1 MSVVLSVVLVVHGDS
16 GWQNVH
22 WQHILFSYNICDAVI
37 CSSLFKATKSWQSFS
52 LGLPSGTQAL
62 SWGLRK
68 IKFRFILS
76 LKSTVTQQH
85 MTWRGSFQFRCFLF
99 YFVEFVLTCLVVA
112 FPFFLCTPGLICVN
126 LSLCQFVCLVPGL
139 CFMLFLPSCFRNYS
153 SSSSCFLLH
162 LVLCFFIRYLACIL
176 DFRLKTI
183 SSSLNLTFCNNLT
196 CRGVLCP
203 HHFANCNTWTGCE
216 PTVSDVL
223 HFGCPPSTTTSS
235 VLFTCST

>member
-99 YFVEFVLTCLVVA
+99 YFVEFVLMYLVVA
-112 FPFFLCTPGLICVN
+112 FPFFLCTTGLICVN
-126 LSLCQFVCLVPGL
+126 LSLFGSRSVLYA
-139 CFMLFLPSCFRNYS
+139 FSAILFLQLFLQLILPSPSFS
-153 SSSSCFLLH
+153 SLFFYQISCLL
-162 LVLCFFIRYLACIL
+162 L
-176 DFRLKTI
+176 DFRLRTI

>member
-99 YFVEFVLTCLVVA
+99 YFVEFVLMYLVVA

-126 LSLCQFVCLVPGL
+126 LSLFGSRSVLHAFSAILFSQ
-139 CFMLFLPSCFRNYS
+139 LFLQLILLSPSFS
-153 SSSSCFLLH
+153 SLFFYQISCLL
-162 LVLCFFIRYLACIL
+162 L